1 MGAEYI
7 EFSHAKNGLE
17 SHPYNYRSSQ
27 NLVEVADAE
36 RLRHNAAADLR
47 TTEWKPGVKEWLVLT
62 CVSLLMT
69 MDAFNA
75 TVVLPLVTNL
85 STTSEQPLGSA
96 LWIEATY
103 FLASAASQSFSA
115 MLAALFG
122 VGPIG
127 LGAAVL
133 ATVGTGVC
141 SGSMNL
147 ACLVPGRFIQ
157 GMGCGGVL
165 ATSLLMIDE
174 VIPCPHQA
182 RFTGY
187 IFQARVAGATVGLIF
202 GGVLI
207 DHAVWAFYISFVF
220 CALGLLVIPFAVDL
234 RSYKHAPKYKTCE
247 LDWQGAALTFMG
259 IGCLLIGINW
269 GGTLYDWSNWH
280 VLVLLGAGGASML
293 VLVLYEVFW
302 AVHPIFSSIVFNS
315 IARTMLYL
323 GSLLHGFLIS
333 CHILNCSLYLKLVKD
348 LSSAL
353 EGLSLVTIASPALL
367 LLILIENVR
376 LLRSPSLP
384 PWMIRAGWMC
394 STLATG
400 FFIILDPAT
409 PHQIWVFIFLG
420 MGVGHSL
427 LISGYH
433 KSMHS
438 ITSNRK
444 SSSGESSGRDSGHS
458 SSCILMYSVLRTWG
472 MCIAVPVSG
481 AIVFNRMLWEVKE
494 GGANSDTQTGDTSL
508 SEQGRVQKM
517 MLVHGFHI
525 LWRVMVGVS
534 ALGGLSSLFVR

>member
-17 SHPYNYRSSQ
+17 SHPYDYRSSQ
-27 NLVEVADAE
+27 NLVEVVDAE

-62 CVSLLMT
+62 CVSLLTT

-75 TVVLPLVTNL
+75 TIVLPLVT
-85 STTSEQPLGSA
+85 PRGSA

-103 FLASAASQSFSA
+103 LLASAASQPFSA
-115 MLAALFG
+115 MLAAVFG
-122 VGPIG
+122 VGPIV

-133 ATVGTGVC
+133 ATVGTGIC
-141 SGSMNL
+141 SGSMSL

-157 GMGCGGVL
+157 GMGCGGVMT
-165 ATSLLMIDE
+165 TSLLMIDE

-187 IFQARVAGATVGLIF
+187 IFQARVAGATVGLIL

-207 DHAVWAFYISFVF
+207 DHAVWAFYASFVF
-220 CALGLLVIPFAVDL
+220 CALGLLVIPFAVEL
-234 RSYKHAPKYKTCE
+234 RRYKRASKYKTCE
-247 LDWQGAALTFMG
+247 LDWQGAALIFMG
-259 IGCLLIGINW
+259 MGCLLIGINW
-269 GGTLYDWSNWH
+269 GGALYEWSNWH

-293 VLVLYEVFW
+293 VLVLYETFW
-302 AVHPIFSSIVFNS
+302 VVHPIFSSIVFNS

-333 CHILNCSLYLKLVKD
+333 CHLLNCSLYLKLVID

-353 EGLSLVTIASPALL
+353 EGLSLVTITSPAFL
-367 LLILIENVR
+367 LLILTEKVR

-384 PWMIRAGWMC
+384 SWMIRVGWMC

-400 FFIILDPAT
+400 FFIILDSTT
-409 PHQIWVFIFLG
+409 PPQIWVFMFLG

-433 KSMHS
+433 RSMYN
-438 ITSNRK
+438 TAGNRK
-444 SSSGESSGRDSGHS
+444 AGTGETLGQESGHS

-472 MCIAVPVSG
+472 MCIAIPVSG
-481 AIVFNRMLWEVKE
+481 AIIFNRMLWEGKE
-494 GGANSDTQTGDTSL
+494 GGVDSNTQSGEASL
-508 SEQGRVQKM
+508 SKQGRVQKM
-517 MLVHGFHI
+517 VLVHGFHI
-525 LWRVMVGVS
+525 LWRVMMGVS
-534 ALGGLSSLFVR
+534 ALGSLSSLFVR